1 MRFSIGSVELYH
13 WNGVSKRAVGSLDA
27 LVDIP
32 ITLARLVVPGK
43 GERGRP
49 GLWVNEDGGI
59 AIEMVGVD
67 ALAQV
72 DGLAPSEIVAGVA
85 AEGRVNL
92 ESVLALQAKTGKE

>member
-1 MRFSIGSVELYH
+1 MGFAKARVQFGNRNRL
-13 WNGVSKRAVGSLDA
+13 SKRAVGSLDA

-43 GERGRP
+43 VERDHP
-49 GLWVNEDGGI
+49 GLRVNEDGGI